1 LTVKVNRLERWYGPG
16 YLLIGDAAH
25 AMSPIGG
32 VGINL
37 AVQDAVA
44 TARLLG
50 PALKAGST
58 PDVAS
63 VQKRRQL
70 PTVLTQRAQRLIQ
83 SRFVDP
89 LLRREG
95 PVRSPAPLRLLRKFP
110 ALQGIPARL
119 VGLGAEGVLQQ
130 LVEQTHGS
138 ILRARAPAPT
148 LFPSTP
154 VAGPLQAK
162 S

>member
-1 LTVKVNRLERWYGPG
+1 VKLLTVKVNRLERWYGPG

-37 AVQDAVA
+37 AIQDAVA

-50 PALKAGST
+50 PSLKAGGELNLE
-58 PDVAS
+58 S
-63 VQKRRQL
+63 VQKRRQF
-70 PTVLTQRAQRLIQ
+70 PTVVTQRAQRLIQ

-119 VGLGAEGVLQQ
+119 VGFGARPEHV
-130 LVEQTHGS
+130 
-138 ILRARAPAPT
+138 
-148 LFPSTP
+148 
-154 VAGPLQAK
+154 K
-162 S
+162 Y